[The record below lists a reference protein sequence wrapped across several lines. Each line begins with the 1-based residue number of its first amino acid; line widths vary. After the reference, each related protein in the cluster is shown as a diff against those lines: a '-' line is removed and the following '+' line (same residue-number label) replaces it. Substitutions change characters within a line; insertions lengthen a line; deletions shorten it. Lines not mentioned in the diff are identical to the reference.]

1 MDAAMKYEGFI
12 RAAFELAL
20 EKRIGRLEDPAGFA
34 DTDTFTNGNLPV
46 VKAATGYAVGIYR
59 NYIKKKPETMN
70 DTCANYLCRIISAA
84 HVAEIAKIIQEFNA
98 EVVEQCFDRVDG
110 ALQPK

>member
-1 MDAAMKYEGFI
+1 MDAAMEYEWFI
-12 RAAFELAL
+12 RTAFGLAL
-20 EKRIGRLEDPAGFA
+20 DKRVERFEDPAGFA

-59 NYIKKKPETMN
+59 NHIKTNPETIN
-70 DTCANYLCRIISAA
+70 DTCANYLCRIMSAV
-84 HVAEIAKIIQEFNA
+84 HVNEIANIIQEFNA